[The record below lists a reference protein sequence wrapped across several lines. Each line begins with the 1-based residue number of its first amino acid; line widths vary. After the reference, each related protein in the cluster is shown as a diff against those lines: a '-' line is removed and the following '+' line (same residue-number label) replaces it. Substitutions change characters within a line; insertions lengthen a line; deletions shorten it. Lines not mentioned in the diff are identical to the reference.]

1 MWVEAAQGA
10 PREEVLQ
17 MDEHVSAATVRKR
30 RGRWLGPAS
39 LVAAGLVAGGIL
51 AGSQIAGAQGATS
64 GTQAAATR
72 QGKPA
77 GNPATMT
84 HGPGET
90 LLTGD
95 AAAKVTAAAKKEVPG
110 ATIIRVET
118 DSDGAAYEAH
128 TQKAD
133 GTFVT
138 VKFDK
143 SFNVTGTA
151 AGFGGPGPGGSPP
164 N

>member
-1 MWVEAAQGA
+1 
-10 PREEVLQ
+10 
-17 MDEHVSAATVRKR
+17 MDTQESAGTERKR
-30 RGRWLGPAS
+30 RRRWLGSAS

-64 GTQAAATR
+64 GTPTATR
-72 QGKPA
+72 QGRPA
-77 GNPATMT
+77 SNPATMT

-95 AAAKVTAAAKKEVPG
+95 AAAKVTAAAKQAVPG

-128 TQKAD
+128 MQKAD

-143 SFNVTGTA
+143 SFTVTGTD
-151 AGFGGPGPGGSPP
+151 AGFGGPGAPSSH
-164 N
+164 